1 MRTVLV
7 VAALLTCPLS
17 QTVAAADLEHRISV
31 TGRIAIDPEGR
42 VTEQSLETPLPEAIS
57 EAVQRRIAA
66 WRFEPV
72 KVDERAVVAT
82 TRMDLSLRLVEAD
95 DQFDLFVDSVHFGS
109 PAPHPNQQR
118 GRGSIRY
125 PSSMLQ
131 RRVGGRVVLA
141 VRLDADGSV
150 AELRPYQTSLSVRTG
165 SEREAE
171 RFRAALEQASMRAA
185 AHWQFDMSERIDGEA
200 HGATVMVPIEFRIV
214 ERGAPTRPGS
224 WHTLVPGPVHA
235 VPWQQQD
242 ERLAIDVSTLGHGEA
257 MAVNS
262 RFRLLDEAGISH

>member
-7 VAALLTCPLS
+7 VAALLTCLLS
-17 QTVAAADLEHRISV
+17 QTVTAADLEHRVIV

-42 VTEQSLETPLPEAIS
+42 VTEQSLETPLPSAIS
-57 EAVQRRIAA
+57 EALQRRIAA

-72 KVDERAVVAT
+72 RVDDRPVVAT

-95 DQFDLFVDSVHFGS
+95 DQISLFVDSVHFGS
-109 PAPHPNQQR
+109 PASHPNQQR
-118 GRGSIRY
+118 GRGAVRY
-125 PSSMLQ
+125 PSSMLK

-141 VRLDADGSV
+141 VRLDSNGSV
-150 AELRPYQTSLSVRTG
+150 AELHPYQTSLSVRTG

-171 RFRAALEQASMRAA
+171 RFRAALEQASLRAV
-185 AHWQFDMSERIDGEA
+185 AHWQFDMSERIDGTA
-200 HGATVMVPIEFRIV
+200 HGTTVMVPIEFRIV
-214 ERGAPTRPGS
+214 DQGARSRSDS
-224 WHTLVPGPVHA
+224 WRTLVPGPVRV

-242 ERLAIDVSTLGHGEA
+242 ERLAIDVSALGHGEA